1 MSHVATDSPGWRLRG
16 MLNSTTAAGID
27 ARILADTR
35 WTDLPDSILSRM
47 LQGSRVRS
55 VPARGTIFGIGD
67 SAPKAGILLSGTARS
82 FIAAADGRQLTVR
95 YARRGALVARRS
107 YLLGGHVPVAIHAV
121 TDVELLEL
129 DAAKFIRLAENEG
142 ALARLVLADLSRRL
156 EDVYATVADSAFG
169 TVREKVARH
178 LLALSGDG
186 QAGER
191 RIAPITQQE
200 LADGVG
206 TMREVAARALRDL
219 RDEGVIATAP
229 GSIEIL
235 DAPRLAASLGTW
247 QVVAAGA
254 GRDNDDVDAVLEA
267 TPNACLAVS
276 PSGDITS
283 MNSLAEVLFG
293 WSRGELI
300 GRPVEV
306 LVPER
311 ARDQHVQ
318 DRSDFAADPIPR
330 PLYLRTDLLARRRDG
345 SEFPVWVGLNTIET
359 RGGSLVLATVVDRS
373 RD

>member
-1 MSHVATDSPGWRLRG
+1 MLDSTNG
-16 MLNSTTAAGID
+16 AGGD

-47 LQGSRVRS
+47 LQGSRVRNI
-55 VPARGTIFGIGD
+55 PARGTIFGIGD
-67 SAPKAGILLSGTARS
+67 SAPRAGILLSGTARA

-121 TDVELLEL
+121 TDVDLLEL
-129 DAAKFIRLAENEG
+129 DAPAFIRLAENEA

-206 TMREVAARALRDL
+206 TMREVAARALREL

-235 DAPRLAASLGTW
+235 DAPRLAASLGAW
-247 QVVAAGA
+247 QVAAAVA
-254 GRDNDDVDAVLEA
+254 GREVADDVDAVLEA
-267 TPNACLAVS
+267 TPNASLTVGAG
-276 PSGDITS
+276 GDITS
-283 MNSLAEVLFG
+283 VNSMAEALFG
-293 WSRGELI
+293 WPRSELI
-300 GRPVEV
+300 GRPIEV

-311 ARDQHVQ
+311 VRDQHVQ
-318 DRSDFAADPIPR
+318 HRSDFETDPVPR
-330 PLYLRTDLLARRRDG
+330 PLYLRTDLQARRRDG
-345 SEFPVWVGLNTIET
+345 SEFPVWVGLSTIDT
-359 RGGSLVLATVVDRS
+359 RDGSLVLATVVDRS
-373 RD
+373 RA

>member
-1 MSHVATDSPGWRLRG
+1 MRDS
-16 MLNSTTAAGID
+16 NSSAGVD

-47 LQGSRVRS
+47 LQGSRVRH
-55 VPARGTIFGIGD
+55 VPARGTIFGLGD
-67 SAPKAGILLSGTARS
+67 SAPKAGILLAGTARA
-82 FIAAADGRQLTVR
+82 FIAAADGRQLSVR
-95 YARRGALVARRS
+95 YARRGALLARRS
-107 YLLGGHVPVAIHAV
+107 YLLGGHAPVAIHAV
-121 TDVELLEL
+121 TDVDLLEL
-129 DAAKFIRLAENEG
+129 DAAVFLRLAENEA
-142 ALARLVLADLSRRL
+142 ALSRLVLADLSRRL

-186 QAGER
+186 HDGER

-219 RDEGVIATAP
+219 RSEGVIATSP

-235 DAPRLAASLGTW
+235 DAARLAASLGAW
-247 QVVAAGA
+247 QVAAGTGGNVGA
-254 GRDNDDVDAVLEA
+254 DVDAVLEA
-267 TPNACLAVS
+267 SPNATLTVGVA
-276 PSGDITS
+276 GEITS
-283 MNSLAEVLFG
+283 LNSLAEALFG
-293 WSRGELI
+293 WPRRELI

-311 ARDQHVQ
+311 VRDEHVHH
-318 DRSDFAADPIPR
+318 RSDFVADPVPR
-330 PLYLRTDLLARRRDG
+330 PLYLRTDLQARRRDG
-345 SEFPVWVGLNTIET
+345 SEFPVWVGLSTIDT
-359 RGGSLVLATVVDRS
+359 KAGALVLATIVDRS